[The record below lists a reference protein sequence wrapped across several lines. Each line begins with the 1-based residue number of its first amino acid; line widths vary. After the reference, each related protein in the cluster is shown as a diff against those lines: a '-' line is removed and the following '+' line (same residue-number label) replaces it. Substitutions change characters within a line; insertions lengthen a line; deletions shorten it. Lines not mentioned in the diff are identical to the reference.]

1 VSRGSASKKLD
12 VNSAGHP
19 ESSQDAP
26 FATGC
31 ASKLVY
37 GAVFLFLTLFE
48 GGPFDMKL
56 WISFLLTLS
65 LCGLISAQ
73 EHSASNQSKQA
84 TLMSGLGDLHHP
96 VSTSNVEAS
105 RHNNSSIRDCA

>member
-1 VSRGSASKKLD
+1 LD

-37 GAVFLFLTLFE
+37 GAVFLFITLFQ

-73 EHSASNQSKQA
+73 EHSASHQSKQA